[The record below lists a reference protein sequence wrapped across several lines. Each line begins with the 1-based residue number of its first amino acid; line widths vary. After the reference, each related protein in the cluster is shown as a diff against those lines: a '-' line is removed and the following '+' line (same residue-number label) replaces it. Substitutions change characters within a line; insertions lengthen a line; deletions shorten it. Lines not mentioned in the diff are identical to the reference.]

1 MLCKAFIFKIKV
13 NENNRNSIHSLIIT
27 TITVWKS
34 CKNGSL
40 IMKGYPS
47 NISFVDAREFN
58 NNENCVDYNYI
69 TYEEFKQL
77 DDVEILFGKLNNVL
91 AISIHKI

>member
-1 MLCKAFIFKIKV
+1 M
-13 NENNRNSIHSLIIT
+13 NENNRNSAHSLIIT

-34 CKNGSL
+34 FKNGSL

-47 NISFVDAREFN
+47 NISFVDAKEFN
-58 NNENCVDYNYI
+58 NNENCANCDYI
-69 TYEEFKQL
+69 TYEAFKRL

>member
-1 MLCKAFIFKIKV
+1 M
-13 NENNRNSIHSLIIT
+13 NENSRNSVHSLVIT

-34 CKNGSL
+34 FKNGSL

-58 NNENCVDYNYI
+58 NNENCEDYDDYI

-77 DDVEILFGKLNNVL
+77 DGVEILFGKLNNVL

>member
-1 MLCKAFIFKIKV
+1 
-13 NENNRNSIHSLIIT
+13 
-27 TITVWKS
+27 
-34 CKNGSL
+34 
-40 IMKGYPS
+40 MKGYPS

-58 NNENCVDYNYI
+58 NNENCADYNYI